1 MRIGVF
7 GGAFDP
13 PHVGHLILAAECSYQ
28 LALNR
33 LMWVLTPNPPHKQDL
48 VVTPLGQRTAMLQA
62 AIQDNTSFELSRVD
76 LDRPGPHYAV
86 DTLRLLGEA
95 YPDADLVYLIG
106 GDSLHDL
113 PGWYRPGELLERV
126 EFLGVMRRPGDGVDL
141 SALERRLPGVAVK
154 VKFVTAPLLEISS
167 SQIRQR
173 AASGRPFQYYLP
185 PPVYQFILSGG
196 LYCQ

>member
-7 GGAFDP
+7 GGTFDP
-13 PHVGHLILAAECSYQ
+13 PHIGHLILAAECSYQ

-33 LMWVLTPNPPHKQDL
+33 LMWVLTPNPPHKRGQ

-62 AIQDNTSFELSRVD
+62 AIQDNPNFELSRVD

-95 YPDADLVYLIG
+95 YPGADLVYLIG

-113 PGWYRPGELLERV
+113 PGWYRPCELLGRV
-126 EFLGVMRRPGDGVDL
+126 ESLGVMRRPGDGVDL
-141 SALERRLPGVAVK
+141 SALERRLPGVTAK

-185 PPVYQFILSGG
+185 QAVYQFILSGG